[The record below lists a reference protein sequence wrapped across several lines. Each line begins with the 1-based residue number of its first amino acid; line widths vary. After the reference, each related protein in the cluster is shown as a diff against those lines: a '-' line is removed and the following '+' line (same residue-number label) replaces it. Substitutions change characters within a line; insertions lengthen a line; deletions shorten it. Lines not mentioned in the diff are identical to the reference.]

1 MPRTLGVKA
10 VLDKNYHTLAFSG
23 PWRESFGLPSD
34 PFHMLVYG
42 HPKNGKTTFMMR
54 FAKFL
59 AVHFGKVFYSSIEEG
74 DTKTTQDAF
83 VREQMHEIPDGRFM
97 LGDQF
102 FFNDLVEYLQGPNRG
117 KFVFIDSR
125 DYMKLTAQQ
134 YIKLVTLFPRKSFII
149 ICWEQAGKPAGKF
162 AKDIEYMVD
171 VVVHVHDFRAKCRGR
186 FGGNKDFVIW
196 ERRARAGEQLTLAPN
211 N

>member
-1 MPRTLGVKA
+1 MPRTLGVSQIIN
-10 VLDKNYHTLAFSG
+10 KNYHTLPFEG
-23 PWRESFGLPSD
+23 QWKDTFGLPSD

-54 FAKFL
+54 FAKYL
-59 AVHFGKVFYSSIEEG
+59 AIHFGKVFYSSIEEG

-83 VREQMHEIPDGRFM
+83 VREQMIEIPDGRFM
-97 LGDQF
+97 LGDQY
-102 FFNDLVEYLQGPNRG
+102 FFNDLVEYLAKPNRG

-134 YIKLVTLFPRKSFII
+134 YIKLITLYPHKSFII

-171 VVVHVHDFRAKCRGR
+171 VVVHVHDFKAKSRGR

-196 ERRARAGEQLTLAPN
+196 NKKAEVGDQLKLQVA
-211 N
+211 

>member
-1 MPRTLGVKA
+1 MARTFGVSHIMN
-10 VLDKNYHTLAFSG
+10 KNYHTLDFTG
-23 PWRESFGLPSD
+23 VWKDSFGLPSD
-34 PFHMLVYG
+34 PFHMLVFG

-54 FAKFL
+54 FAKYL
-59 AVHFGKVFYSSIEEG
+59 ATHHGKVFYSSIEEG

-83 VREQMHEIPDGRFM
+83 IREKMDEIPDGKFM

-102 FFNDLVEYLQGPNRG
+102 FFTDLVEYLKGANRG

-134 YIKLVTLFPRKSFII
+134 YIKLITLFPNKSFII
-149 ICWEQAGKPAGKF
+149 ICWEAAGKPAGKF

-171 VVVHVHDFRAKCRGR
+171 VVVHVNDFKAKCRGR
-186 FGGNKDFVIW
+186 FGGNKDFVILNKK
-196 ERRARAGEQLTLAPN
+196 AVVGDQLKLVAQ
-211 N
+211 

>member
-1 MPRTLGVKA
+1 MPRTLGVKQIMN
-10 VLDKNYHTLAFSG
+10 KQYHTLPFTQEWLA
-23 PWRESFGLPSD
+23 SFGEPSD

-54 FAKFL
+54 FAKYL
-59 AVHFGKVFYSSIEEG
+59 TRFGKVFYSSIEEG
-74 DTKTTQDAF
+74 DSKTMQDAF
-83 VREQMHEIPDGRFM
+83 KRERMDEIEDGKFM
-97 LGDQF
+97 LGDQY
-102 FFNDLVEYLQGPNRG
+102 FFNDLVEYLKGERRG

-134 YIKLVTLFPRKSFII
+134 YIKLITLFPHKSFII

-171 VVVHVHDFRAKCRGR
+171 IVVHVHDFKAKCRGR
-186 FGGNKDFVIW
+186 FGGNQDFVIW
-196 ERRARAGEQLTLAPN
+196 NKKPALGDQLKLHVA
-211 N
+211 

>member
-1 MPRTLGVKA
+1 MARTLGISQIMNK
-10 VLDKNYHTLAFSG
+10 KYHTLDFSG
-23 PWRESFGLPSD
+23 EWLDTFGAPSD
-34 PFHMLVYG
+34 PFHCLVFG

-54 FAKFL
+54 FAKYL
-59 AVHFGKVFYSSIEEG
+59 TGFGKVFYSSIEEG

-83 VREQMHEIPDGRFM
+83 IRERMDEIPHGKFM

-102 FFNDLVEYLQGPNRG
+102 QFTDLVEYLKGRNRG

-171 VVVHVHDFRAKCRGR
+171 MVVHVHDFKARVRSR
-186 FGGNKDFVIW
+186 FGGGKDYVIW
-196 ERRARAGEQLTLAPN
+196 NKKPSIGDQLKLNAA
-211 N
+211 